1 MGTFSWI
8 VLAVV
13 VGYLVFTTFRRYR
26 MVKNYDPANDSNKI
40 LLLKDAN
47 FKEKT
52 ARGVVLVD
60 FWAPWCAPCKM
71 LAPVIS
77 ELAEEFDSKASIAK
91 LNVDENKAIATEF
104 GIRSIPTVV
113 IFNDGKAVK
122 QIMGLKSINT
132 YRKAINE
139 LL

>member
-8 VLAVV
+8 VLVAVV
-13 VGYLVFTTFRRYR
+13 SYLLFTTFKRYR
-26 MVKNYDPANDSNKI
+26 MVKNYDPASESDKIHILNESN
-40 LLLKDAN
+40 
-47 FKEKT
+47 FREKT
-52 ARGVVLVD
+52 SRGIVLVD

-77 ELAEEFDSKASIAK
+77 ELAEEFEGKATIAK
-91 LNVDENKAIATEF
+91 LNVDENKTTAADI

-113 IFNDGKAVK
+113 LMKDGKTVK
-122 QIMGLKSINT
+122 QIMGIKSKST
-132 YRKAINE
+132 YRKAMNE